1 MSCCKPGPTTRR
13 RGGARGWPADGLVAA
28 GFRHLTSRDQDPQL
42 HTHCILANMTRN
54 RAGAWRSVET
64 TEIRRNVKVIGAYY
78 RQELARRLIE
88 KGFRIERTMIGGV
101 PGFEIAGYPRALL
114 DAFSSR
120 RREILAWL
128 DKHGLPWSAALT
140 QQAALITR
148 RRKADRDIDTLRA
161 DWRARAE
168 RLGVSRDPGIA
179 RPGRGKSA
187 AGKAVSTAGRP
198 YLRSDAELRPEPPGL
213 SVQEIVWRAVE
224 HLSESA
230 SVFRESDIRAIALS
244 HAPGRHALAEIDAA
258 VTGLMADG
266 HLVEANM
273 RGGRSFVTD
282 EALRSEREILARMR
296 DGMGA
301 ARALAPEERVS
312 ERLGQTVLTE
322 GQKEAVRTILLSR
335 DRIVAVQGAA
345 GTGKTTMLSEAL
357 GLLGDRP
364 AILLAPSAAAARVL
378 ARETGAR
385 ARTLQWFLTRYGDL
399 GNAAKTANARRER
412 EGSVLVLDESSMVS
426 TAQMELLMRIS
437 ERLRIER
444 LVLVGDRGQLRAV
457 SAGEPFRAL
466 PGGGDRDGGDGRDPA
481 PARSGAQASRRAAA

>member
-1 MSCCKPGPTTRR
+1 
-13 RGGARGWPADGLVAA
+13 
-28 GFRHLTSRDQDPQL
+28 
-42 HTHCILANMTRN
+42 MTRN

-187 AGKAVSTAGRP
+187 AGKAVPTAGRP
-198 YLRSDAELRPEPPGL
+198 YLRSDAALRPEPPGL
-213 SVQEIVWRAVE
+213 SVREIVWRAVE
-224 HLSESA
+224 HLSERA

-296 DGMGA
+296 DGMGMA
-301 ARALAPEERVS
+301 KALATEERVS

-322 GQKEAVRTILLSR
+322 GQKEAARKILLSR

-345 GTGKTTMLSEAL
+345 GTGKTTMLP
-357 GLLGDRP
+357 G
-364 AILLAPSAAAARVL
+364 
-378 ARETGAR
+378 TG
-385 ARTLQWFLTRYGDL
+385 G
-399 GNAAKTANARRER
+399 
-412 EGSVLVLDESSMVS
+412 
-426 TAQMELLMRIS
+426 
-437 ERLRIER
+437 
-444 LVLVGDRGQLRAV
+444 
-457 SAGEPFRAL
+457 
-466 PGGGDRDGGDGRDPA
+466 
-481 PARSGAQASRRAAA
+481 